1 MYSKQ
6 KVFKYLEKLSKPLMD
21 RIDLQLE
28 IDPVPISEL
37 ASNEVKIETSAEIKK
52 RVVAVRKIQY
62 LRQQKTN
69 AFLNEK
75 ELKKYCKLDDES
87 MRFLVK
93 TGQKMSITARS
104 YSRILKVS
112 RTIADMDNAKNIELK
127 HVLESLQ
134 YRSLERLKA
143 FLG

>member
-69 AFLNEK
+69 AFLNER

-87 MRFLVK
+87 MCFLVK

>member
-1 MYSKQ
+1 MIM
-6 KVFKYLEKLSKPLMD
+6 FGW
-21 RIDLQLE
+21 IDLQLE

-69 AFLNEK
+69 AFLNER

>member
-1 MYSKQ
+1 
-6 KVFKYLEKLSKPLMD
+6 
-21 RIDLQLE
+21 
-28 IDPVPISEL
+28 
-37 ASNEVKIETSAEIKK
+37 
-52 RVVAVRKIQY
+52 
-62 LRQQKTN
+62 
-69 AFLNEK
+69 
-75 ELKKYCKLDDES
+75 

-93 TGQKMSITARS
+93 TGKKMSITARS

>member
-1 MYSKQ
+1 MMNLC
-6 KVFKYLEKLSKPLMD
+6 V
-21 RIDLQLE
+21 
-28 IDPVPISEL
+28 
-37 ASNEVKIETSAEIKK
+37 
-52 RVVAVRKIQY
+52 
-62 LRQQKTN
+62 
-69 AFLNEK
+69 
-75 ELKKYCKLDDES
+75 
-87 MRFLVK
+87 FLVK

>member
-1 MYSKQ
+1 MESGI
-6 KVFKYLEKLSKPLMD
+6 KLNK
-21 RIDLQLE
+21 E
-28 IDPVPISEL
+28 IANLI
-37 ASNEVKIETSAEIKK
+37 IKLCLS
-52 RVVAVRKIQY
+52 I
-62 LRQQKTN
+62 N
-69 AFLNEK
+69 

>member
-1 MYSKQ
+1 
-6 KVFKYLEKLSKPLMD
+6 
-21 RIDLQLE
+21 
-28 IDPVPISEL
+28 
-37 ASNEVKIETSAEIKK
+37 
-52 RVVAVRKIQY
+52 
-62 LRQQKTN
+62 
-69 AFLNEK
+69 
-75 ELKKYCKLDDES
+75 

>member
-1 MYSKQ
+1 
-6 KVFKYLEKLSKPLMD
+6 MD

-28 IDPVPISEL
+28 IDPVPINEL
-37 ASNEVKIETSAEIKK
+37 ASNEVKTETSAEIKK

-143 FLG
+143 FFLG

>member
-1 MYSKQ
+1 MNARGK
-6 KVFKYLEKLSKPLMD
+6 
-21 RIDLQLE
+21 
-28 IDPVPISEL
+28 
-37 ASNEVKIETSAEIKK
+37 VKIPI
-52 RVVAVRKIQY
+52 
-62 LRQQKTN
+62 
-69 AFLNEK
+69 NER

>member
-1 MYSKQ
+1 
-6 KVFKYLEKLSKPLMD
+6 MD

-28 IDPVPISEL
+28 IDPVPINEL
-37 ASNEVKIETSAEIKK
+37 ASNEVKTETSAEIKK

>member
-1 MYSKQ
+1 
-6 KVFKYLEKLSKPLMD
+6 
-21 RIDLQLE
+21 
-28 IDPVPISEL
+28 
-37 ASNEVKIETSAEIKK
+37 
-52 RVVAVRKIQY
+52 
-62 LRQQKTN
+62 
-69 AFLNEK
+69 
-75 ELKKYCKLDDES
+75 

-93 TGQKMSITARS
+93 TAQKMSITARS

>member
-1 MYSKQ
+1 
-6 KVFKYLEKLSKPLMD
+6 MD

-28 IDPVPISEL
+28 IDPAPINEL
-37 ASNEVKIETSAEIKK
+37 ASNEVKTETSEEIKK

-69 AFLNEK
+69 AFLNER

-87 MRFLVK
+87 LRFLVK